1 MGAFYRRV
9 RSRLGAPKAITA
21 TAHKLARLFYLMW
34 TEGKEYADPGLD
46 YYEQRYQ
53 ERVVNNLKKKAQL
66 LGFELAAQPSVTESV
81 S

>member
-1 MGAFYRRV
+1 
-9 RSRLGAPKAITA
+9 
-21 TAHKLARLFYLMW
+21 MW

-53 ERVVNNLKKKAQL
+53 ERVVNNLKKKAQS
-66 LGFELAAQPSVTESV
+66 LGFELVAQPEAAASV